1 MSKRDDIVLLQD
13 IQECIDKI
21 TKYINGL
28 NLSMFLSDEK
38 TQDAVARNFEI
49 IGEAAAR
56 MSEEFKIANPGVHWR
71 ILKDFRNKLIH
82 VYEIIDYSIVWN
94 AIQNELFLIY
104 QQIKNILNNITGKEI

>member
-13 IQECIDKI
+13 IQECINKI
-21 TKYINGL
+21 NKYINGL
-28 NLSMFLSDEK
+28 DLSMFLSDEK

-49 IGEAAAR
+49 IGEAASR
-56 MSEEFKIANPGVHWR
+56 MSEEFKIAYPHINWR

-94 AIQNELFLIY
+94 AIQKELSLIN
-104 QQIKNILNNITGKEI
+104 QQIESILNKLTGKEE